1 MDQVILNIEKSE
13 TNGNLAESEIIKRAT
28 DIFKAI
34 GHEGR
39 LKILYNLTQ
48 SEKTVSMLERALPYK
63 QAAISQQL
71 ARLRF
76 SGIVNCRREGKMIY
90 YKIANKK
97 ISHLLTTIRDKF

>member
-1 MDQVILNIEKSE
+1 MNQVILNIEKNE
-13 TNGNLAESEIIKRAT
+13 TNENLAESEIIKRAT

-48 SEKTVSMLERALPYK
+48 SEKTVSMLERVLPYK